1 MDLSTILDPVYI
13 AVLLLSIAFMV
24 GLHTL
29 IYRFSSNPNSTNEAG
44 RAPQNEVVPRE
55 IRPEE
60 AEEDEDSGDSDE
72 EEPQH
77 AQQGQ
82 TRVAK
87 MMGKKKRAKMEREAA
102 RKEFNKYQ
110 LEKNKERLVDQKKEL
125 KEMRKQE
132 KVADKAQATE
142 DEAWEKYL
150 EDKRKKEEE
159 EYQSWKH
166 TISVEESGSGET
178 EKENLEARVEDII
191 ATVKQERSVI
201 LESLSARF
209 RTTTAKMVELL
220 TTLVKEK
227 RLEGVFDEHG
237 KFIYVS
243 KEDRLKI
250 AKILQRRGRVGIAD
264 LALEV
269 NSVISIDPLP
279 VELPEDSQSASTGDN
294 SLESS
299 SPS

>member
-1 MDLSTILDPVYI
+1 MDLSTVLDPVYI

-24 GLHTL
+24 GLHAL

-44 RAPQNEVVPRE
+44 RAPQNEAAPRE
-55 IRPEE
+55 RQLEE
-60 AEEDEDSGDSDE
+60 AGDDEEEGESDE
-72 EEPQH
+72 EEPQLAH
-77 AQQGQ
+77 QGQ
-82 TRVAK
+82 AQAPK
-87 MMGKKKRAKMEREAA
+87 MLGKKKRAKMERDAA

-110 LEKNKERLVDQKKEL
+110 LEKNRERIMDQKREL

-132 KVADKAQATE
+132 KVADKEQATE

-150 EDKRKKEEE
+150 EDKRKKEED

-191 ATVKQERSVI
+191 STVKQERSVI

-209 RTTTAKMVELL
+209 RTTTAKMVDLL

-227 RLEGVFDEHG
+227 RLDGVFDEHG

-264 LALEV
+264 LAREV

-279 VELPEDSQSASTGDN
+279 VELPEDLQSSSSGAN
-294 SLESS
+294 ALESS